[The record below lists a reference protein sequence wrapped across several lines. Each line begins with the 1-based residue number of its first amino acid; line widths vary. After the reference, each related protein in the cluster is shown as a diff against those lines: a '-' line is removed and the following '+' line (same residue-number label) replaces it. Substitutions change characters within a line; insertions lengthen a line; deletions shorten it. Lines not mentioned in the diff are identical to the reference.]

1 MTEEYHMR
9 LVTLG
14 GASVG
19 KSAII
24 KVILMIFSF
33 VFIHVK
39 SIRMLIK

>member
-33 VFIHVK
+33 THTYIK
-39 SIRMLIK
+39 AELIIV